1 MGRALSSLELI
12 RRLGRPGRMAYFE
25 VAKRCILEGKLPEHW
40 QRMVYVLLSKKHG
53 DQRKIRKKREIAL
66 MDQTLKLMLK
76 CVKRLSFDR
85 MVGRTGEDNHGWV
98 SGHGALNAAL
108 MMDIVLGQA
117 RELKHSIFI
126 LFLDLKQ
133 FFPAI
138 KRARRT
144 AAEYLLGLPA
154 EVVRLAK
161 AVFERMT
168 ARFDTAHG
176 LSDSFDILGGDLMG
190 CVLSPSHA
198 RCLLTSISVA
208 VAAVSNGVIGS
219 GAATNVHGRWHRP

>member
-1 MGRALSSLELI
+1 
-12 RRLGRPGRMAYFE
+12 
-25 VAKRCILEGKLPEHW
+25 
-40 QRMVYVLLSKKHG
+40 
-53 DQRKIRKKREIAL
+53 

-108 MMDIVLGQA
+108 MMDVIIGQA
-117 RELKHSIFI
+117 RELRHSIYM

-138 KRARRT
+138 KRKQRT
-144 AAEYLLGLPA
+144 AAEYFIGLPG

-161 AVFERMT
+161 AVFLRMT

-176 LSDSFDILGGDLMG
+176 LSDSFSILGVAISWGACCPRAMRG
-190 CVLSPSHA
+190 VCSPPSLWRSR
-198 RCLLTSISVA
+198 RCRRA
-208 VAAVSNGVIGS
+208 
-219 GAATNVHGRWHRP
+219 